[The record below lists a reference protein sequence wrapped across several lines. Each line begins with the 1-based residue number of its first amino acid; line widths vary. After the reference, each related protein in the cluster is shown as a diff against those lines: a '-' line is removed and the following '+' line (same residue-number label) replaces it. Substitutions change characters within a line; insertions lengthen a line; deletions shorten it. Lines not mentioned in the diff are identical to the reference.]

1 MPTDNRLALFPASVP
16 EVSLEIGHAAAAIIL
31 ASMPEMIRRSRLGE
45 FLDAEGV
52 ERETGLSRR
61 QIRHLRD
68 TRQLT
73 FYKRGRLV
81 LYRTQEVLDFVN
93 AGKVPARSDRTDTP

>member
-1 MPTDNRLALFPASVP
+1 MQTDNRLALFPAP
-16 EVSLEIGHAAAAIIL
+16 VSEIGLEIGTVAAATIL
-31 ASMPEMIRRSRLGE
+31 AALPELIRRSRLGE

-68 TRQLT
+68 TRQLA
-73 FYKRGRLV
+73 FYKRGRVILFK
-81 LYRTQEVLDFVN
+81 TEEVLEFVA
-93 AGKVPARSDRTDTP
+93 AGKVPARS

>member
-1 MPTDNRLALFPASVP
+1 MLTDHRLALFPASVP
-16 EVSLEIGHAAAAIIL
+16 EIGLEIGHVAAATIL
-31 ASMPEMIRRSRLGE
+31 ASLPELIRRSRLGE

-68 TRQLT
+68 TRQLA

-81 LYRTQEVLDFVN
+81 LYRTEEVLDFIA
-93 AGKVPARSDRTDTP
+93 AGKVPARPDVP